1 MRVINPESRERCV
14 GEMKNKNEIE
24 NGGQIS
30 LFSGAT
36 QTVLGKDK
44 RTY

>member
-14 GEMKNKNEIE
+14 GETKNKNEIE

-30 LFSGAT
+30 LFSGGHAHS
-36 QTVLGKDK
+36 LGQG
-44 RTY
+44 